1 MNKPRSA
8 LFCLIA
14 FILLNLTS
22 CETLV
27 NAFADQTGRNI
38 ANAIWGKKDAEYEE
52 THGKWSIMIDTAF
65 NPFIIGR

>member
-1 MNKPRSA
+1 M
-8 LFCLIA
+8 
-14 FILLNLTS
+14 LNLTS

-52 THGKWSIMIDTAF
+52 TYGKWSIMIDTAF
-65 NPFIIGR
+65 NPFTIGR

>member
-1 MNKPRSA
+1 MNKPRSV

-22 CETLV
+22 CETLI

-38 ANAIWGKKDAEYEE
+38 ANAIFGRRAAEYEAVSKV
-52 THGKWSIMIDTAF
+52 TDFVDGH
-65 NPFIIGR
+65 